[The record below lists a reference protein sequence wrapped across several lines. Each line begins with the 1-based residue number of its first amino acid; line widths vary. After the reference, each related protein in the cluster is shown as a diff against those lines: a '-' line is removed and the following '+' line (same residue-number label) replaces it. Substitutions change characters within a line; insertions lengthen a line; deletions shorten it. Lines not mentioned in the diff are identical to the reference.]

1 MPSSPDADKP
11 EPEGTHGP
19 ATPPAVGPAGA
30 AADRRTVLSTRRL
43 ESYTDGVFAIAAT
56 LLVLNLSID
65 SFRTV
70 LSPRRLES
78 YTDGVFAIAAT
89 LLVLNVSVEGIG
101 AVTTNTDFVRQLTA
115 LAPSLL
121 NVVISFLLLSLL
133 WLIHVRQFE
142 FIPRVDTTIVWLNS
156 LRLLGVVL
164 VPFTTSLNDE
174 FNRFL
179 LGRTLLP
186 VNFFVILL
194 FSTWQ
199 WFHASSPRRHLV
211 QGASAAAVHNAR
223 VGNVSA
229 LAQSFGVVVLATV
242 VGSAAFFLFALDPLI
257 SLVLRRTGVLR
268 PAPDGA
274 AG

>member
-1 MPSSPDADKP
+1 MSSSPEPSSSAP
-11 EPEGTHGP
+11 EPQDG
-19 ATPPAVGPAGA
+19 AAGA
-30 AADRRTVLSTRRL
+30 GSPRRTVLSTRRL

-56 LLVLNLSID
+56 LLVLN
-65 SFRTV
+65 
-70 LSPRRLES
+70 
-78 YTDGVFAIAAT
+78 
-89 LLVLNVSVEGIG
+89 VSVNNLG
-101 AVTTNTDFVRQLTA
+101 AVTSNSDFVRQLTDQ
-115 LAPSLL
+115 APSIL

-142 FIPRVDTTIVWLNS
+142 YIPRVDTTIVWLNNF
-156 LRLLGVVL
+156 RLLGVVL

-194 FSTWQ
+194 LSTWQ

-223 VGNVSA
+223 VGSVSA
-229 LAQSFGVVVLATV
+229 LAQSFGVVLLATM
-242 VGSAAFFLFALDPLI
+242 VGSAAFLLFALDPLI
-257 SLVLRRTGVLR
+257 SVLLRRTGVLR
-268 PAPDGA
+268 PAPDA
-274 AG
+274 VAG